1 MLGMQMTVSQS
12 IRAEISALGWKVP
25 RTLALG
31 RYSLM
36 EIETPFASPLAGKV
50 ILDQLEAEKHSCY
63 WASVLNTET
72 SCSSTYLSTELHE
85 ESLVGFVT

>member
-1 MLGMQMTVSQS
+1 
-12 IRAEISALGWKVP
+12 
-25 RTLALG
+25 
-31 RYSLM
+31 M

-50 ILDQLEAEKHSCY
+50 ILDQSEAEKHSCY

-85 ESLVGFVT
+85 ESLVGFVTWFCALFGEAQHKKLYEDQVHKLYLRVNYWPPLH